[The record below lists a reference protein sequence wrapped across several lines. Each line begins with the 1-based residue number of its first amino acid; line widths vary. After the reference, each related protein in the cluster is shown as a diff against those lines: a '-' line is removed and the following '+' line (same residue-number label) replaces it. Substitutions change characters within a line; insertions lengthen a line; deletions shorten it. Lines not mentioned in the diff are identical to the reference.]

1 MGSAEKAV
9 GLSLGVD
16 EPPEAGLA
24 EPGWGSERVSWE
36 TGRSMDE
43 LDRKFRLVSPAPSSW
58 DTPQSPTGPP
68 PPRRPG

>member
-36 TGRSMDE
+36 TGRSME
-43 LDRKFRLVSPAPSSW
+43 SQIESFAW
-58 DTPQSPTGPP
+58 
-68 PPRRPG
+68 